1 MQKIK
6 IISCCLLSLCLISC
20 AYNAYNNAHKFNI
33 VNESMATLI
42 CPTQYNCTEYREIII
57 PLSVDFNDTVGLGPY
72 GKLFPYAKKKLTQ
85 DDFEDFSELV
95 RRSVETAKKIKF
107 RLVIIGNKQKQHFV
121 YIIHSNGGGYFDN
134 LIYNDVR
141 RDQQYIGDNLD
152 NIHYTFQMNSPICSS
167 TTWAQRFPL
176 GTQEGG
182 CVKLEAKPQDISF
195 RVELKGNTYSIYDS
209 QTGLLLSKLNPLTI
223 TIKPDA
229 DAEKQFV
236 DGVLNARAEERKA
249 KIRFE
254 QNMKKMLP
262 SCLNWRQILDQQR
275 YRITISREEFK
286 NIQSK
291 FMNNDCPSYIGAYQR
306 RLAEAEQ
313 ARVRALGW

>member
-20 AYNAYNNAHKFNI
+20 AYKLNI
-33 VNESMATLI
+33 VNESMARLT
-42 CPTQYNCTEYREIII
+42 CPTQNNCTEDREIII
-57 PLSVDFNDTVGLGPY
+57 PLFVDFNDTVGIAPY
-72 GKLFPYAKKKLTQ
+72 GDIATYKKLFPYAKKKLTQ

-95 RRSVETAKKIKF
+95 RRSVLTAIEINF
-107 RLVIIGNKQKQHFV
+107 RLVIKGNKQKQHVV
-121 YIIHSNGGGYFDN
+121 YITHSGAFDN
-134 LIYNDVR
+134 VIFNNVGR
-141 RDQQYIGDNLD
+141 GQQYIGDNLD
-152 NIHYTFQMNSPICSS
+152 NIHYTFQMNNSICSHA
-167 TTWAQRFPL
+167 TMGVHFPS
-176 GTQEGG
+176 GTQKGG
-182 CVKLEAKPQDISF
+182 CVKLEAKPQNISF

-209 QTGLLLSKLNPLTI
+209 QTGLLLSELNPLTI

-262 SCLNWRQILDQQR
+262 SCLNWWQILDQQS

-306 RLAEAEQ
+306 RQAKAEQ